1 MAFSSDIL
9 PYMDTGCFVS
19 TARCLRNP

>member
-1 MAFSSDIL
+1 MAFPSDIL